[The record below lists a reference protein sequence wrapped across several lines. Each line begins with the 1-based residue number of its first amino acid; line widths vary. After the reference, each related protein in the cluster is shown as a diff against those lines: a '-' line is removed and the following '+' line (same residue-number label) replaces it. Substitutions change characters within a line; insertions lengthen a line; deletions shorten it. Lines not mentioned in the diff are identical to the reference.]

1 MEYAKQSMT
10 GGYRPVKDIMEADY
24 VVLSLEEYRRFKWD
38 TEDALKKASDIEAH
52 YEKLLNQKD
61 RTYYNDT
68 QRLMRENREL
78 SSQVKELSEANST
91 YEADVQRLSSAV
103 ELETSLNENLK
114 RIARERANAR
124 RGIKNKKEH
133 DGYIVLNSQQ
143 YTEHWT
149 EEIDM
154 SEWRRRNPGKN
165 DRFYSKIQHHYETVW
180 KSTIQTPHD
189 ASIPYEI
196 IEKYVLQALWEDG
209 ILEELGCLNCLD
221 EKYNGTFHRFE
232 NDENGMYKWTY
243 SANYKAGFWEVIIYT
258 TKQLVVPAHRMPEQ
272 KKK

>member
-38 TEDALKKASDIEAH
+38 TEDALKKASEIEAH

-114 RIARERANAR
+114 RIALERANAK

-165 DRFYSKIQHHYETVW
+165 NQLYSKIQHHYETVW

-272 KKK
+272 KNK

>member
-78 SSQVKELSEANST
+78 SSQVKKLSEANST

-103 ELETSLNENLK
+103 ELETNLNENLK
-114 RIARERANAR
+114 RIALERANAK

-149 EEIDM
+149 EEIDI
-154 SEWRRRNPGKN
+154 SEWRKRNPGKN

-196 IEKYVLQALWEDG
+196 VEKYVFQALWDDG
-209 ILEELGCLNCLD
+209 ILEELGCLDCLE

-243 SANYKAGFWEVIIYT
+243 SANYKAGFWEVSIYT